1 MACIIYIQT
10 PPPPVDCCA
19 LSFQPAR
26 WMKAVVIDERLAAP
40 WHRSLV
46 AYYGTKPS
54 RVAGTSSAEASEVQT
69 RQETGISGEDF
80 Y

>member
-1 MACIIYIQT
+1 
-10 PPPPVDCCA
+10 
-19 LSFQPAR
+19 
-26 WMKAVVIDERLAAP
+26 MKAVVIDERLAAP
-40 WHRSLV
+40 WRRSLV